1 MSSVHFHLAFTHF
14 PIVGTIIGV
23 LLLIAGFIFRK
34 EPVIKSALVLFVG
47 MAIIAIPVFLTGEGA
62 EESVENLPGISE
74 KIIHDHEELAEK
86 AIILMEVL
94 GLFSLIAFVL
104 MMLKSKF
111 SKIVNI
117 IVLIVS
123 IAAFGLIAKVG
134 NLGGQIRHTEI
145 RKSDMNTQTG
155 SAVTKEGNLTE
166 NGEKGE
172 EED

>member
-14 PIVGTIIGV
+14 PIIGTIIGV
-23 LLLIAGFIFRK
+23 LILIAGFIFRK
-34 EPVIKSALVLFVG
+34 EPVIKSALLLFIG
-47 MAIIAIPVFLTGEGA
+47 MAIVAIPVFLTGEGA
-62 EESVENLPGISE
+62 EESVENLPGVSE
-74 KIIHDHEELAEK
+74 KIIHEHEELAEK
-86 AIILMEVL
+86 AIILMEIL
-94 GLFSLIAFVL
+94 GVFSLLAFIL

-145 RKSDMNTQTG
+145 RKSGVTGQNTMG
-155 SAVTKEGNLTE
+155 ETKNELNSE
-166 NGEKGE
+166 SEGEKE
-172 EED
+172 NE

>member
-14 PIVGTIIGV
+14 PIIGTIIGV
-23 LLLIAGFIFRK
+23 LILIAGFVFRK
-34 EPVIKSALVLFVG
+34 EPVIKSALLLFVG
-47 MAIIAIPVFLTGEGA
+47 MAIVAIPVFLTGEGA
-62 EESVENLPGISE
+62 EESVEHLPGVSE
-74 KIIHDHEELAEK
+74 KIIHEHEELAEK
-86 AIILMEVL
+86 AIILMEIL
-94 GLFSLIAFVL
+94 GVFSMLAFIM

-145 RKSDMNTQTG
+145 RKTGITGQNTMGETN
-155 SAVTKEGNLTE
+155 KEINSE
-166 NGEKGE
+166 SEGE
-172 EED
+172 EENE